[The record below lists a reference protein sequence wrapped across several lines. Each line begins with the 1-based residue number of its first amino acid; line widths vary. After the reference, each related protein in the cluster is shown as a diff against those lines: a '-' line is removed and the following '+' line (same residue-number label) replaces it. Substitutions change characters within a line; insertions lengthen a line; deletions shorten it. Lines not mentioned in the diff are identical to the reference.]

1 MSKLAVKRLGFGLL
15 LFGIGVATGSKF
27 NVPTWFTVVFP
38 SLSIAWLMIW
48 DNIQTRD
55 RNREYRRQLSE
66 SEVEL

>member
-15 LFGIGVATGSKF
+15 LFGIGVTTGSKF
-27 NVPTWFTVVFP
+27 NVPAWFTVAFP

-48 DNIQTRD
+48 DNVQTRD
-55 RNREYRRQLSE
+55 RNKKYRRQLSE